1 MFFKFCRKFQVHFW
15 EYKMGLFDKFK
26 NGLRKTA
33 QQLTAPLE
41 SLLKGTRQLP
51 EAALGEL
58 EERLVATDMGT
69 LTAQSIIQE
78 IKESARKEGKL
89 DPASLTPLLRKSI
102 LQRLSKAHPFWTPPN
117 PVVILLAGVNGAGKT
132 TTAGKLAARFSRE
145 GRKVLL
151 AAADTFRA
159 AAEEQ
164 LTEWASRAKVELVR
178 GSHGAAPSTVVFD
191 ALKSGLSHGVDCF
204 VVDTAGR
211 LHNRQNLMEELQKIS
226 RVAEKAAPG
235 VPLEKW
241 LVLDANTGQN
251 GLSQAREFN
260 KGTPLT
266 GLVLTKL
273 DGTAKG
279 GIAVAL
285 CEELGLPVR
294 FIGVGEGLDDLIPF
308 DPQMFSEALFPDPL
322 VNV

>member
-1 MFFKFCRKFQVHFW
+1 
-15 EYKMGLFDKFK
+15 MGLFDKFK

-41 SLLKGTRQLP
+41 SFLKRP
-51 EAALGEL
+51 EALSSATLQEL
-58 EERLVATDMGT
+58 EERLVAADMGAA
-69 LTAQSIIQE
+69 TAQAI
-78 IKESARKEGKL
+78 IKETVEAVKKEGRA
-89 DPASLTPLLRKSI
+89 DPGSLTRQLRGAISR
-102 LQRLSKAHPFWTPPN
+102 RLSKAYSPWNPPT

-132 TTAGKLAARFSRE
+132 TTAGKLAACFSKD

-164 LTEWASRAKVELVR
+164 LTEWASRAKVEFVR

-235 VPLEKW
+235 IALEKW

-251 GLSQAREFN
+251 GLNQAREFN

-294 FIGVGEGLDDLIPF
+294 FLGMGEGLEDLVPY
-308 DPQMFSEALFPDPL
+308 DPQLFSEALIPDPL

>member
-1 MFFKFCRKFQVHFW
+1 
-15 EYKMGLFDKFK
+15 MGLFDKFR

-33 QQLTAPLE
+33 LQLSVPLE
-41 SLLKGTRQLP
+41 SLFKGPAQLL
-51 EAALGEL
+51 ESTLGEL
-58 EERLVATDMGT
+58 EERLVATDMGSAT
-69 LTAQSIIQE
+69 VQAIILE
-78 IKESARKEGKL
+78 IKEAAKKEGKP
-89 DPASLTPLLRKSI
+89 DAAILTRQLRGAI
-102 LQRLSKAHPFWTPPN
+102 LRRLSKAYSPWKPPV
-117 PVVILLAGVNGAGKT
+117 PIVILLAGVNGAGKT
-132 TTAGKLAARFSRE
+132 TTAGKLAARFSKE
-145 GRKVLL
+145 GRRVLL

-164 LTEWASRAKVELVR
+164 LTEWATRAKVEFIR

-204 VVDTAGR
+204 VIDTAGR

-226 RVAEKAAPG
+226 RVAEKATPG
-235 VPLEKW
+235 VSIEKW

-251 GLSQAREFN
+251 GLSQAHEFN
-260 KGTPLT
+260 KGMPLT

-279 GIAVAL
+279 GIVVAL
-285 CEELGLPVR
+285 SEQLGLPVR
-294 FIGVGEGLDDLIPF
+294 FLGVGEGLEDLIPY
-308 DPQMFSEALFPDPL
+308 DPQMFAEALVTDPV

>member
-1 MFFKFCRKFQVHFW
+1 
-15 EYKMGLFDKFK
+15 MGLFDKFK

-33 QQLTAPLE
+33 QQLTAPLDA
-41 SLLKGTRQLP
+41 LFKGSGQIS
-51 EAALGEL
+51 EAALGDL
-58 EERLVATDMGT
+58 EERLVVTDMGT
-69 LTAQSIIQE
+69 ATARAVIQE
-78 IKESARKEGKL
+78 IRETAAKEGKV
-89 DPASLTPLLRKSI
+89 DSAALTQYLRDSVFR
-102 LQRLSKAHPFWTPPN
+102 RLSKVHQPWTAPN
-117 PVVILLAGVNGAGKT
+117 PVIILLAGVNGAGKT
-132 TTAGKLAARFSRE
+132 TTAGKLAARFSKE

-151 AAADTFRA
+151 AAGDTFRA

-164 LTEWASRAKVELVR
+164 LTEWASRAKVEFVR

-191 ALKSGLSHGVDCF
+191 ALKSGLSNDVDFF

-235 VPLEKW
+235 VSQEKW

-308 DPQMFSEALFPDPL
+308 DPQMFSVALFPDPL

>member
-1 MFFKFCRKFQVHFW
+1 
-15 EYKMGLFDKFK
+15 MGIFDKFK

-33 QQLTAPLE
+33 QQLTAPLGTI
-41 SLLKGTRQLP
+41 LKGQEQLS

-58 EERLVATDMGT
+58 EEKLVAADMGAV
-69 LTAQSIIQE
+69 TAQAVIRE
-78 IKESARKEGKL
+78 IREAVRKEGKADSVAL
-89 DPASLTPLLRKSI
+89 SRQLRNAVS
-102 LQRLSKAHPFWTPPN
+102 QRLSKAFSPWVPAS
-117 PVVILLAGVNGAGKT
+117 PVVILFGGINGSGKN
-132 TTAGKLAARFSRE
+132 TTAGKISGRFSKE

-164 LTEWASRAKVELVR
+164 LTEWAARAKVEFVR

-191 ALKSGLSHGVDCF
+191 ALKSGLSHNVDCF
-204 VVDTAGR
+204 IVDTAGR

-235 VPLEKW
+235 VSLEKW

-251 GLSQAREFN
+251 GLNQAREFN

-279 GIAVAL
+279 GIVVAL
-285 CEELGLPVR
+285 SEELGLPVR
-294 FIGVGEGLDDLIPF
+294 FLGVGEGLEDLIPF
-308 DPQMFSEALFPDPL
+308 DPQMFSEALIPDPL

>member
-1 MFFKFCRKFQVHFW
+1 MKGPGR
-15 EYKMGLFDKFK
+15 
-26 NGLRKTA
+26 
-33 QQLTAPLE
+33 LTPNE
-41 SLLKGTRQLP
+41 M
-51 EAALGEL
+51 GEL
-58 EERLVATDMGT
+58 EERLVAADLGSA
-69 LTAQSIIQE
+69 TALAI
-78 IKESARKEGKL
+78 RKEVEEGIRQEGHADAATL
-89 DPASLTPLLRKSI
+89 ARHLRGAV
-102 LQRLSKAHPFWTPPN
+102 LRRLSKADPAWKPASPA
-117 PVVILLAGVNGAGKT
+117 VILLAGVNGAGKT
-132 TTAGKLAARFSRE
+132 TTAGKLAARFSQE

-164 LTEWASRAKVELVR
+164 LTEWAARAKVELVR
-178 GSHGAAPSTVVFD
+178 GARGAAPSTVVFD
-191 ALKSGLSHGVDCF
+191 ALKSGLAHGADCL

-211 LHNRQNLMEELQKIS
+211 LHNRQNLMEELHKIA

-235 VPLEKW
+235 IPQEKW

-260 KGTPLT
+260 KGMGLT

-279 GIAVAL
+279 GIVVAL
-285 CEELGLPVR
+285 CEQLGLPVR
-294 FIGVGEGLDDLIPF
+294 FLGVGEGLEDLVPF
-308 DPQMFSEALFPDPL
+308 DPRMFAEALIPDPV

>member
-1 MFFKFCRKFQVHFW
+1 
-15 EYKMGLFDKFK
+15 MGLFDKFRS
-26 NGLRKTA
+26 GLRKTA
-33 QQLTAPLE
+33 QQLAAPLE
-41 SLLKGTRQLP
+41 ALLKGSSQVSP
-51 EAALGEL
+51 AAMEEL
-58 EERLVATDMGT
+58 EERLVAADLGPA
-69 LTAQSIIQE
+69 TAQAI
-78 IKESARKEGKL
+78 RKEVEEGVHQEGKA
-89 DPASLTPLLRKSI
+89 DTGALTRHLRNAVM
-102 LQRLSKAHPFWTPPN
+102 QRLSKADPAWKPAS

-132 TTAGKLAARFSRE
+132 TTAGKLAARFSQE

-164 LTEWASRAKVELVR
+164 LTEWAARAKVELIR
-178 GSHGAAPSTVVFD
+178 GGHGAAPSTVVFD
-191 ALKSGLSHGVDCF
+191 ALKSGLSHGADCL

-211 LHNRQNLMEELQKIS
+211 LHNRQNLMEELQKIA

-235 VPLEKW
+235 VSQEKW

-251 GLSQAREFN
+251 GLSQAYEFN
-260 KGTPLT
+260 KGMGLT

-279 GIAVAL
+279 GIVVAL
-285 CEELGLPVR
+285 SEQLGLPVR
-294 FIGVGEGLDDLIPF
+294 FLGMGEGLDDLVPF
-308 DPQMFSEALFPDPL
+308 DPRMFAEALIPDPV